1 MLRIG
6 LITLAFTCSSLATV
20 ASDQLNVLLIC
31 IDDLRPELNCFGA
44 DYIHSPNIDRLS
56 ASGRAFHHHYVNA
69 PTCGASRYT
78 LLTGTYGPSS
88 NYGLFE
94 RVKRL
99 NQRLDTVTPS
109 MPAWFRSNGY
119 TTVAVGK
126 VSHHPGGLGGSD
138 WNLPDRMEMPNSWD
152 KSLQPVGDWQHPRGV
167 MHALAQGNIREKSN
181 EHPVYEAFEG
191 DDQSY
196 PDGWIT
202 DAAISELKALGE
214 ADQPFFL
221 AVGLIRPHLPFGA
234 PKNYLDIYDAVELP
248 PIPHPKKPTH
258 QSTWH
263 RSGEFMKY
271 QRWSLNPNTD
281 ADFASEVRRH
291 YAACVSYADAQVGKL
306 LDQLEQS
313 RLNDN
318 TIVILWGDHGWHL
331 GEHAVWGKHTLFE
344 ESLRA
349 PLIIRY
355 PDIPTPGSASAAIV
369 ETIDLFPTLCELAA
383 LPAPKFSDGQALTPQ
398 LKDPKQPGHSAIGYQ
413 AKRQTIRTVRY
424 RLIVHSNG
432 YTELYD
438 HQSSELETKNIAVD
452 HPKLVQKLSKELSQ
466 RLNSSDDFSE

>member
-1 MLRIG
+1 M
-6 LITLAFTCSSLATV
+6 
-20 ASDQLNVLLIC
+20 
-31 IDDLRPELNCFGA
+31 
-44 DYIHSPNIDRLS
+44 
-56 ASGRAFHHHYVNA
+56 NA

-94 RVKRL
+94 RAKRL

-126 VSHHPGGLGGSD
+126 VYHHPGGLGGSD

-181 EHPVYEAFEG
+181 DHPVYEAFEG

-202 DAAISELKALGE
+202 EAAISELKALGE

-234 PKNYLDIYDAVELP
+234 PKNYLDIYDAVEIP
-248 PIPHPKKPTH
+248 PIPYPKKPTH

-263 RSGEFMKY
+263 GSGEFMRY

-291 YAACVSYADAQVGKL
+291 YAACVSYVDAQVGKL

-318 TIVILWGDHGWHL
+318 TIVILWSDHGWHL
-331 GEHAVWGKHTLFE
+331 GEHGVWGKHTLFE
-344 ESLRA
+344 ESLRS
-349 PLIIRY
+349 PLIISYSR
-355 PDIPTPGSASAAIV
+355 IPNPGQASSAIV
-369 ETIDLFPTLCELAA
+369 ETTDIFPTLCQLAQ
-383 LPAPKFSDGQALTPQ
+383 LPSPDFVNGTTLTPK
-398 LKDPKQPGHSAIGYQ
+398 LINPGHKGHVAISYQ
-413 AKRQTIRTVRY
+413 DKRTSIRTERY
-424 RLIVHSNG
+424 GLILHSGG
-432 YTELYD
+432 YAELYD
-438 HQSSELETKNIAVD
+438 HSSSKGETNNIAED
-452 HPKLVQKLSKELSQ
+452 HAKLIKQLKLELKT
-466 RLNSSDDFSE
+466 RLNKH